1 MTTSSKLS
9 TTTVSGKASAVD
21 VPATKVAATKATKT
35 VAAAT
40 PAPAV
45 AAPVETKKVAAKK
58 TVTAPAAPAAAPV
71 TVETPVATVE
81 STTTSEGAA
90 STPED
95 TFSPRFAALL
105 ERLQGLTND
114 VREVTT
120 SIRVLQ
126 KEHTRFVRENS
137 KKNTKRLN
145 RVKRTASGFAKP
157 TLLSDEMYDF
167 LAIEKNTLV
176 VRNDVT
182 RKLNEYV
189 LSNNLRDSKDKRNII
204 PDAKMRKLLNFTD
217 GDSLTYFNIQK
228 YIKHH
233 FVKPVATA

>member
-9 TTTVSGKASAVD
+9 NTPVTGKAAAAD
-21 VPATKVAATKATKT
+21 VPTTKVAATKATKT
-35 VAAAT
+35 VAATT

-58 TVTAPAAPAAAPV
+58 TVTAPAASPV

-81 STTTSEGAA
+81 STTTDASEGAA
-90 STPED
+90 QTPED
-95 TFSPRFAALL
+95 TFAPRFAALL

-137 KKNTKRLN
+137 KKNTKRMN

-233 FVKPVATA
+233 FVKPAATA

>member
-9 TTTVSGKASAVD
+9 TTTTVTGKASAVD
-21 VPATKVAATKATKT
+21 VPTKVAATKATKT

-40 PAPAV
+40 PAATP
-45 AAPVETKKVAAKK
+45 APVEAVATKKVAAKK
-58 TVTAPAAPAAAPV
+58 APVTPTAAPA
-71 TVETPVATVE
+71 TVETPAATVE
-81 STTTSEGAA
+81 TTEAA
-90 STPED
+90 SAAVPDD
-95 TFSPRFAALL
+95 TFAPRFAALL